1 MEKCAVI
8 KELEN
13 KSEISKQNMKE
24 VLQKCN
30 FFEQIVCEIETDMSK
45 LEEEIS
51 RRDNIISGLESD
63 IQNEDLEIKRL
74 YSEVKPAAYD
84 CQQTNKQERRND
96 NRTIHKLNISD
107 VISGPPANMLPTK
120 QTR

>member
-30 FFEQIVCEIETDMSK
+30 VFQQIVCEIETDMSK

-51 RRDNIISGLESD
+51 RRDKIISGLESD
-63 IQNEDLEIKRL
+63 IQNKEQEIKRL
-74 YSEVKPAAYD
+74 YSEVKSAAYD

-96 NRTIHKLNISD
+96 NRT
-107 VISGPPANMLPTK
+107 GPPANMLPTE